1 MADVRIPGDHLL
13 GAAGRGFSQV
23 MQGFD
28 FSRALIGLQCLGC
41 AQQTVD
47 ETWTYV
53 TQREAFDRPL
63 SVNQGVAFPLAEA
76 ETLLAAARLL
86 CYRTLW
92 LKDTG
97 QPHTAEAAMCKWWAP
112 KVAYDVVGQCLL
124 LHGQYGYRTE
134 LPIEQRLRDVLGLQ
148 IGDGTAQIMKLIIS
162 RQKLGRELA
171 P

>member
-1 MADVRIPGDHLL
+1 VPGVPVL
-13 GAAGRGFSQV
+13 GEEGRGFAQV
-23 MQGFD
+23 MRGFD
-28 FSRALIGLQCLGC
+28 YSRALIGLQCLGC

-47 ETWTYV
+47 ETWRYV
-53 TQREAFDRPL
+53 AHREAFDRPL
-63 SVNQGVAFPLAEA
+63 STNQGVAFPLAEA
-76 ETLLAAARLL
+76 KTLLAAARLL

-92 LKDTG
+92 LKDTA

-112 KVAYDVVGQCLL
+112 KVAYDVVTQCLL

-134 LPIEQRLRDVLGLQ
+134 LPGEQRLRDVLGLQ